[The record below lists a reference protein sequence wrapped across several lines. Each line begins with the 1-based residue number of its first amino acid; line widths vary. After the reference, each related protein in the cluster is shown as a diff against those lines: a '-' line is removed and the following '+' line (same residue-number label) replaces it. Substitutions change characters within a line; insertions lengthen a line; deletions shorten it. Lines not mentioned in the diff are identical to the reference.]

1 MNRIASIA
9 AIALSFAA
17 AGSAFADDITIDT
30 AQHPST
36 KTRAEVQAELAS
48 FKQQRVNPWSNS
60 YDVRTGF
67 KSERTRADVIAE
79 LNAARAS
86 GELAAIGGEDSG
98 SAYLAQARRNGAA
111 KDTLILAGKSVR

>member
-1 MNRIASIA
+1 MNRIATIA
-9 AIALSFAA
+9 AFALSFAA

-30 AQHPST
+30 AQHQST

-60 YDVRTGF
+60 YDVRSGF
-67 KSERTRADVIAE
+67 MSERSRAEVIAE

-98 SAYLAQARRNGAA
+98 SAYLAQARNSKTQA
-111 KDTLILAGKSVR
+111 LVVAGK